1 MALDEPNAEF
11 VTYNANHIDVQMHPE
26 LAEKLK
32 PLGGV
37 AIDYIDNGPEQK
49 GFMITTAAK
58 SQGMDC
64 SGCGSDTGG
73 CGDEH

>member
-1 MALDEPNAEF
+1 MALDEPNAGF
-11 VTYNANHIDVQMHPE
+11 ATYSANNIDVQMHPE

-37 AIDYIDNGPEQK
+37 AIDYIDNGPEQR
-49 GFMITTAAK
+49 GFMITPASK

-64 SGCGSDTGG
+64 SGCGTSAGG
-73 CGDEH
+73 CGDDQ

>member
-1 MALDEPNAEF
+1 
-11 VTYNANHIDVQMHPE
+11 MHPE

-37 AIDYIDNGPEQK
+37 AIDYIDNGPEQR
-49 GFMITTAAK
+49 GFMITPASK

-64 SGCGSDTGG
+64 SGCGTSAGG
-73 CGDEH
+73 CGDDQ